1 MENKKQFQ
9 VLLKF
14 DKLKQPKY
22 SNKVNFNF
30 ENCSIEKNMNSWHY
44 TVNIK
49 PFCGNIYI
57 NNNFYYLIL
66 I

>member
-30 ENCSIEKNMNSWHY
+30 ENCSIEKNMKS
-44 TVNIK
+44 
-49 PFCGNIYI
+49 
-57 NNNFYYLIL
+57 
-66 I
+66 